1 MLIKDI
7 CSSIIDGSHNPPQ
20 GITNSLYLMLS
31 SKNIF
36 DDEITLAEP
45 RFLTEEDF
53 EKENKRTKVKC
64 GDVLLTIVGT
74 VGRVAVV
81 SNDLPPFTLQR
92 SVAVLHPK
100 DEVCNGRYLMYA
112 LRGRRSYI
120 QSNSKGVAQKGIY
133 LKEVAKI
140 DLPIPSKEI
149 QEQIIEKLDKVS
161 SIIKFRQLE
170 IAKLDNLIKARFVEM
185 FGSCVTNPK
194 GWKTKCLNDIA
205 EVGSSKRV
213 FVEELKKIGIPFYRG
228 TEVGALAEGKQI
240 APELFITEA
249 HYEELCEA
257 TGAPQIGDLLMPSIC
272 PDGRI
277 WVVNIDEPFY
287 FKDGRVLWVH
297 DIDSSYNPV
306 FLLYTLKD
314 RIMTDYSSI
323 ASGTTFAELKIFSL
337 KKCRIFDVPLV
348 LQNEFATFV
357 TQVDKSKFVGIKK

>member
-1 MLIKDI
+1 MKVKLEEVCKRIYAGGDVPKD
-7 CSSIIDGSHNPPQ
+7 
-20 GITNSLYLMLS
+20 
-31 SKNIF
+31 
-36 DDEITLAEP
+36 
-45 RFLTEEDF
+45 RFSEVKTEEYSIPIYANA
-53 EKENKRTKVKC
+53 EKDDGLYGYTDEAREEELSITVAARGTIGFTVIRKEPFLPVVRLITVVPDTDKV
-64 GDVLLTIVGT
+64 
-74 VGRVAVV
+74 
-81 SNDLPPFTLQR
+81 S
-92 SVAVLHPK
+92 
-100 DEVCNGRYLMYA
+100 ERYLYYV
-112 LRGRRSYI
+112 LKNCKP
-120 QSNSKGVAQKGIY
+120 QSSGTSIPQLTVPDIKKTWLELYPYSEQ
-133 LKEVAKI
+133 EKI
-140 DLPIPSKEI
+140 ASI
-149 QEQIIEKLDKVS
+149 LDEVS
-161 SIIKFRQLE
+161 SIIVLRKSELGAFDQF
-170 IAKLDNLIKARFVEM
+170 IKARFVEM

-348 LQNEFATFV
+348 LQNEFAVFV